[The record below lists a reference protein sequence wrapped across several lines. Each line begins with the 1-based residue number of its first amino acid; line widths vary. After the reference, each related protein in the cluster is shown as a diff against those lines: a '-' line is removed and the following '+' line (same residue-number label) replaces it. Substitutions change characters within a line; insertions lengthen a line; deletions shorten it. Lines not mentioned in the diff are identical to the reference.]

1 MDYNKLMKTKP
12 NYAFI
17 DSQNLH
23 LGVSGNV
30 VNKRGEL
37 VYKGKKLDFKKF
49 RDYLR
54 QKYNVQQAY
63 LFIGM
68 LPGNSTLYSHLQQ
81 AGYTIIFKQIA
92 WHFGPKGEI
101 VVKGNV
107 DTDIVLYAAAKLVK
121 KYESAIFVS
130 GDGDFL
136 SLYQHMEEIGKL
148 SYIFIPN
155 RHSYSRLLN
164 QYRNKLR
171 FVSDLLPLFH
181 QQTTNKINKPNKKTR
196 SGVRTKSLDLP
207 GHGDVSN
214 IPHGGQNIKG

>member
-1 MDYNKLMKTKP
+1 MVKNKP
-12 NYAFI
+12 NFAFI

-23 LGVSGNV
+23 LGVSGDV
-30 VNKRGEL
+30 INKRGEL
-37 VYKGKKLDFKKF
+37 LYEGKKLDFKKF

-54 QKYNVQQAY
+54 EKYNVQQAY

-68 LPGNSTLYSHLQQ
+68 LPGNSSLYSHLQQ

-107 DTDIVLYAAAKLVK
+107 DTDIVLYAAAKLVN
-121 KYESAIFVS
+121 KYESAIFIS

-136 SLYQHMEEIGKL
+136 SLYQHMDEIGKL

-164 QYRNKLR
+164 QYRSKLR
-171 FVSDLLPLFH
+171 FVSDLQPLF
-181 QQTTNKINKPNKKTR
+181 QQQMVTKKTR

-207 GHGDVSN
+207 GHGDNKN
-214 IPHGGQNIKG
+214 IPRHKRNVNHKKR